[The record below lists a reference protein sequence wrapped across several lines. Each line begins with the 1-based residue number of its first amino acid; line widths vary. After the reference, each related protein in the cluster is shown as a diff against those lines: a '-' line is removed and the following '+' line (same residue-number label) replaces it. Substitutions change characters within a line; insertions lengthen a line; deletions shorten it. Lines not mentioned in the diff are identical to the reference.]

1 MWECCNRPRALLSV
15 SAFWMVTLCRRSATR
30 VRERDWWVLESHQP
44 NASCASTFV
53 TALPASRN
61 GVKGTAM
68 RVHHGGDGGSGC
80 ETSCAIRAAQLTPAL
95 SLHWMC
101 CVGREIAVLFVR
113 KPQRDSKGSPWCC
126 AGLDKRRKREARLC
140 VLLALR
146 KWEKT
151 EETSDLLHHKTSIP
165 FCDSGSFSSS
175 LPPVRLTLLLFHNAT
190 CASAAKVGQGG

>member
-1 MWECCNRPRALLSV
+1 MLSI
-15 SAFWMVTLCRRSATR
+15 SAFWMVTLCSRSATR
-30 VRERDWWVLESHQP
+30 VKERDWWVLESHQP

-53 TALPASRN
+53 TALPASRD

-95 SLHWMC
+95 SLRWMC

-140 VLLALR
+140 MLLALR
-146 KWEKT
+146 KWEKLKKHL
-151 EETSDLLHHKTSIP
+151 TSCTTKHPPLFVIQALFLPLCPQCI
-165 FCDSGSFSSS
+165 S
-175 LPPVRLTLLLFHNAT
+175 LCSCSTTQPVPVQPRWGRVGDRMCLSRL
-190 CASAAKVGQGG
+190 